1 MTTGDTPVITV
12 DDITRTFPTV
22 PPTVVLDGV
31 SMGVAAGERV
41 VVFGRSGAGKSTLL
55 NILGLLDRPTAGGYR
70 LLGRDVSTLRG
81 AARDRL
87 RADAL
92 GFVFQAHHVIGHRTV
107 AENLDLKLSIVGMPR
122 AERAAQVE
130 SVLVDLGLGERMHAA
145 GATLSGGE
153 KQRLAIARAVLTGP
167 AVLLA
172 DEPTGN
178 LDDGN
183 TADVLSLFDA
193 QAARGAAVVV
203 ITHDRRAA
211 EWADRALSLVGGRV
225 VEGVA

>member
-1 MTTGDTPVITV
+1 M
-12 DDITRTFPTV
+12 
-22 PPTVVLDGV
+22 
-31 SMGVAAGERV
+31 A
-41 VVFGRSGAGKSTLL
+41 VFGRSGAGKSTLL
-55 NILGLLDRPTAGGYR
+55 NIVGLLDEPSGGSYR
-70 LLGRDVSTLRG
+70 LLGQDVAALRG

-87 RADAL
+87 RAKAL
-92 GFVFQAHHVIGHRTV
+92 GFVFQAHHIIGHRSV
-107 AENLDLKLSIVGMPR
+107 AENLDRHRTRDPARGQRR
-122 AERAAQVE
+122 ARIEA
-130 SVLVDLGLGERMHAA
+130 VLGELGLGERVDAA

-183 TADVLSLFDA
+183 TADVLALFDD

-211 EWADRALSLVGGRV
+211 AWADRAVSIVDGRI
-225 VEGVA
+225 VEGIA